1 MTARNSRYRMDA
13 MKFHPDGQQGYRK
26 IDGVARGLRR
36 RSQTLTPCSRME
48 HAMTMTDV
56 LPAGEVRRLPVK
68 RARVQD
74 DLVADFL
81 ATTVKPGQRT
91 IQIGAGDLGAVCLK
105 RGAHHQIVAT
115 MGAIEAL
122 QAACDR
128 RAIPTDAL
136 SGGPAARIVQGAP
149 GIRSG
154 DLWLRDWIS
163 CNGRQL
169 ASCLGSS
176 AGEGVLVLLG
186 ADHGACARL
195 ADALDQ
201 DPSWQLEA
209 RIGGEAAVFRKTGQ
223 VSDATALAG
232 LAKVGIRHVGL
243 AAFAMALSGDC
254 LNACCRAAN
263 KSGNQV
269 ARRQQHTGCRKTFT
283 ELVRSGHASPVTGN
297 V

>member
-1 MTARNSRYRMDA
+1 
-13 MKFHPDGQQGYRK
+13 
-26 IDGVARGLRR
+26 
-36 RSQTLTPCSRME
+36 
-48 HAMTMTDV
+48 MTMTHT
-56 LPAGEVRRLPVK
+56 LPAGVVRRLPVK
-68 RARVQD
+68 RARIQD

-81 ATTVKPGQRT
+81 STVVKAGQRT

-128 RAIPTDAL
+128 RGIPTDAL
-136 SGGPAARIVQGAP
+136 SGGLAARMGPGEPGLDLAIVGSDTGFPAMAANW
-149 GIRSG
+149 RHVSG
-154 DLWLRDWIS
+154 RLRER
-163 CNGRQL
+163 GL
-169 ASCLGSS
+169 
-176 AGEGVLVLLG
+176 LVLLG

-232 LAKVGIRHVGL
+232 LAKV
-243 AAFAMALSGDC
+243 SDP
-254 LNACCRAAN
+254 
-263 KSGNQV
+263 S
-269 ARRQQHTGCRKTFT
+269 RRPHGVRFS
-283 ELVRSGHASPVTGN
+283 LVRRLIDRILPRHRQIG
-297 V
+297 

>member
-1 MTARNSRYRMDA
+1 

-149 GIRSG
+149 AFDLAIFGSETGFPAMAGNWRHVSG
-154 DLWLRDWIS
+154 HLRE
-163 CNGRQL
+163 G
-169 ASCLGSS
+169 
-176 AGEGVLVLLG
+176 GVLVLLG

-232 LAKVGIRHVGL
+232 LAKVGDPSRRPRGIRNGL
-243 AAFAMALSGDC
+243 VRRLFERLLPG
-254 LNACCRAAN
+254 
-263 KSGNQV
+263 
-269 ARRQQHTGCRKTFT
+269 RQQVG
-283 ELVRSGHASPVTGN
+283 
-297 V
+297 